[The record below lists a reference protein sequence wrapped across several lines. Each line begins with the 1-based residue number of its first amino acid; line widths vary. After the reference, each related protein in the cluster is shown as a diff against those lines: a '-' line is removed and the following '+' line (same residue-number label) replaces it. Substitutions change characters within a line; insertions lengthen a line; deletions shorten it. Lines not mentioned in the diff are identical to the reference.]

1 MAVSAESPC
10 ANGRIESCC
19 CACEAGSA
27 RVAAART
34 WASTH
39 RNVVT
44 PRPGG
49 SSLYLLLKK
58 DPAEL
63 VFLARLQ
70 DRQYLV
76 TRLELGRPDC
86 DLRGAVAHDRDEPR
100 AFRQPQL
107 LHRLAGGRRFLVD
120 LDLDDLEVLLPQL
133 EQMHEVVLRDLVLD
147 EPKNARGRAH
157 RRRDAEQ
164 VEVRLVPRIVDTRD
178 DLLDAVLLLGELR
191 DHEVVLVVSGE
202 GEDEIRGTLDP

>member
-10 ANGRIESCC
+10 ANGRLDSCC

-27 RVAAART
+27 RAATAST

-44 PRPGG
+44 PRQVG

-70 DRQYLV
+70 DRQHLV
-76 TRLELGRPDC
+76 TRLELGRPDR

-107 LHRLAGGRRFLVD
+107 LDG
-120 LDLDDLEVLLPQL
+120 
-133 EQMHEVVLRDLVLD
+133 
-147 EPKNARGRAH
+147 
-157 RRRDAEQ
+157 
-164 VEVRLVPRIVDTRD
+164 
-178 DLLDAVLLLGELR
+178 
-191 DHEVVLVVSGE
+191 
-202 GEDEIRGTLDP
+202 